1 MQYVKAGLDLDG
13 GRLGVLQ
20 GHELLAHGHLHA
32 RHQALPLLDGLG
44 HPLGLVVI

>member
-1 MQYVKAGLDLDG
+1 MFVKDG

-44 HPLGLVVI
+44 HPLGLVMI